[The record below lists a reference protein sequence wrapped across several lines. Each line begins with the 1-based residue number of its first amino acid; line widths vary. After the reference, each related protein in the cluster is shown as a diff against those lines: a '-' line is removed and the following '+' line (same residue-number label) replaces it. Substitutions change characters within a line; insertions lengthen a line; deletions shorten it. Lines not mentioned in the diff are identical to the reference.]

1 MRALEMSGPLPF
13 PPRLLRAA
21 EAAGYLGM
29 GLTKFRELVAA
40 GRIAQPTEA
49 DGLVRWERR
58 DLDDYA
64 DGLHQ
69 RETAPIVSPRPIRAV

>member
-1 MRALEMSGPLPF
+1 MTSRASPVL
-13 PPRLLRAA
+13 PRLMRAA
-21 EAAGYLGM
+21 EAAAYLGM

-49 DGLVRWERR
+49 DGLVRWERA

-69 RETAPIVSPRPIRAV
+69 RPEVAKVPPRPVRAV